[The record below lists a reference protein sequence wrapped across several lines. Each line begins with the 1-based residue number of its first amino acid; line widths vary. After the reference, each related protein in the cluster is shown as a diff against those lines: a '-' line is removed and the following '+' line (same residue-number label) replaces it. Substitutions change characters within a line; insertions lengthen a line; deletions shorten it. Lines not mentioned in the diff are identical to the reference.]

1 MKRIAAAIL
10 TCTGLLIAISS
21 HCQSIK
27 KYSESASNFNNAPEL
42 NTNTYP
48 DSVMYRAYKKG
59 KTGASS
65 LSKLQTQTENKIKDF
80 AKKQNKSFVILGQRI
95 SNPPYLLGNYP
106 RIEIVFALIDKIKP

>member
-1 MKRIAAAIL
+1 MKIITVLLFSA
-10 TCTGLLIAISS
+10 CLLITSNINS
-21 HCQSIK
+21 QSIK
-27 KYSESASNFNNAPEL
+27 KYNESASNFNNAPEL
-42 NTNTYP
+42 HNNTYP

-80 AKKQNKSFVILGQRI
+80 AKKQKKSFVILGQRS

-106 RIEIVFALIDKIKP
+106 RVEIIFALINKD